1 MMIDGVK
8 NSFIF
13 SFQKNH
19 NVDRPGLPLPPAPNI
34 FLYYFFIIF
43 QFPANTFFLFSH
55 SNNLYFIQFHF
66 QFLYFVIFRLKSVK

>member
-1 MMIDGVK
+1 MMIDAVK

-19 NVDRPGLPLPPAPNI
+19 NVDRPGLPIPPAPNI

-43 QFPANTFFLFSH
+43 NFLLIAFFF
-55 SNNLYFIQFHF
+55 FH
-66 QFLYFVIFRLKSVK
+66 I